1 MTIICNRH
9 SRAVLYRNIFDKRMK
24 NKKKQNNKQDEG
36 QCKSY
41 WKIYSNDKRFKRIS
55 SDNIRLNKVLIRDT

>member
-1 MTIICNRH
+1 
-9 SRAVLYRNIFDKRMK
+9 MK
-24 NKKKQNNKQDEG
+24 NKKKQNNNQDEG